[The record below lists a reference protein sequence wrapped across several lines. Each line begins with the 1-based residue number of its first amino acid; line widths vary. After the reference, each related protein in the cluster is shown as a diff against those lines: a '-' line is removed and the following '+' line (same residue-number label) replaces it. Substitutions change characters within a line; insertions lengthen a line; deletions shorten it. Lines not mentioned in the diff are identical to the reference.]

1 MDLNKRELLC
11 LEIRLKRY
19 MRKNEYNM
27 KNIWIMKRLN
37 SEFPKELWRGIT
49 VKDFVVDSIGS
60 DLTR

>member
-1 MDLNKRELLC
+1 
-11 LEIRLKRY
+11 
-19 MRKNEYNM
+19 M
-27 KNIWIMKRLN
+27 KNIGIMKRLN